1 MISLQHVTK
10 VYRNGT
16 TALED
21 VTVEVEKGEFVFI
34 VGQSG
39 SGKSTFI
46 RLLLKEEEATKGEIY
61 VAGKNLAKLT
71 TWKVPHLRRNIGTVF
86 QDFKLL
92 QDKTVFENVAFALE
106 VIGKP
111 KHVIDQRVPE
121 ILELVGLGDKLNNF
135 PDELSGGE
143 QQRVS
148 IARVREPA
156 ARAARRRADREP
168 RPVDVGGDHAPARQG
183 QPDRDHGVHG
193 HARPGDRGRDAPAR
207 DRARQGQGHPR
218 PGARGVQLVP
228 RFEYLFRETTSGLRR
243 NGLVAFAAIS
253 TTFIALFLF
262 GLSLLISRQ
271 VSLMIEA
278 TTGNVEVAVYLTDP
292 VNPDTVSSLSQTL
305 TELPVVANVDYE
317 TKQEACERF
326 QVLFAEQEALVDN
339 VDCEA
344 LPASLRVKM
353 EDPEQYSQ
361 VAAVL
366 EGQPGIDQIVDQSA
380 FLDRLFAVT
389 RVFRVG
395 VLLVAFVMLVS
406 ASILIA
412 NTVRMGLFA
421 RRKEIG
427 IMKLVGATNWRIRL
441 PFLVEGL
448 FESLIGAIAA
458 ILFLFA
464 IKVAFIEPLNES
476 VQFIP
481 WIVNKD
487 LIAIIPILLVAGALV
502 ALVAGLVGMRRFL
515 DV

>member
-1 MISLQHVTK
+1 M
-10 VYRNGT
+10 
-16 TALED
+16 
-21 VTVEVEKGEFVFI
+21 
-34 VGQSG
+34 
-39 SGKSTFI
+39 
-46 RLLLKEEEATKGEIY
+46 
-61 VAGKNLAKLT
+61 
-71 TWKVPHLRRNIGTVF
+71 P
-86 QDFKLL
+86 
-92 QDKTVFENVAFALE
+92 
-106 VIGKP
+106 
-111 KHVIDQRVPE
+111 RV
-121 ILELVGLGDKLNNF
+121 
-135 PDELSGGE
+135 
-143 QQRVS
+143 
-148 IARVREPA
+148 
-156 ARAARRRADREP
+156 
-168 RPVDVGGDHAPARQG
+168 
-183 QPDRDHGVHG
+183 
-193 HARPGDRGRDAPAR
+193 
-207 DRARQGQGHPR
+207 
-218 PGARGVQLVP
+218 
-228 RFEYLFRETTSGLRR
+228 EYLFRETTSGLRR

-271 VSLMIEA
+271 VSLLIEA

-292 VNPDTVSSLSQTL
+292 VSPSTVQSLTKTL
-305 TELPVVANVDYE
+305 TDLPVVANVDYE
-317 TKQEACERF
+317 DKQEACDRF
-326 QVLFAEQEALVDN
+326 KILFANQEALVNN
-339 VDCEA
+339 VDCDA

-353 EDPEQYSQ
+353 EDPEEFAQ
-361 VAAVL
+361 VNAVL
-366 EGQPGIDQIVDQSA
+366 QGQPGIEEIRDQRE
-380 FLDRLFAVT
+380 FFDRLFAVT

-487 LIAIIPILLVAGALV
+487 LIAIIPILLVAGAVV
-502 ALVAGLVGMRRFL
+502 ALLAGLVGMRRFL

>member
-1 MISLQHVTK
+1 
-10 VYRNGT
+10 
-16 TALED
+16 
-21 VTVEVEKGEFVFI
+21 
-34 VGQSG
+34 
-39 SGKSTFI
+39 
-46 RLLLKEEEATKGEIY
+46 
-61 VAGKNLAKLT
+61 VA
-71 TWKVPHLRRNIGTVF
+71 
-86 QDFKLL
+86 
-92 QDKTVFENVAFALE
+92 
-106 VIGKP
+106 
-111 KHVIDQRVPE
+111 
-121 ILELVGLGDKLNNF
+121 
-135 PDELSGGE
+135 
-143 QQRVS
+143 
-148 IARVREPA
+148 
-156 ARAARRRADREP
+156 
-168 RPVDVGGDHAPARQG
+168 
-183 QPDRDHGVHG
+183 
-193 HARPGDRGRDAPAR
+193 
-207 DRARQGQGHPR
+207 
-218 PGARGVQLVP
+218 

-292 VNPDTVSSLSQTL
+292 VKLDNVQSLTNTL
-305 TELPVVANVDYE
+305 NELPVVGDVHYE
-317 TKQEACERF
+317 NKQEACDRF
-326 QVLFAEQEALVDN
+326 QSLFAEQEALVNN
-339 VDCEA
+339 VDCDA

-353 EDPEQYSQ
+353 EDPEKYAQ
-361 VAAVL
+361 VQAVL
-366 EGQPGIDQIVDQSA
+366 KGQPGIEQIVDQSA

-427 IMKLVGATNWRIRL
+427 IMKLVGATNWRIRM

-448 FESLIGAIAA
+448 FESLIGAVAA

-464 IKVAFIEPLNES
+464 IKVAFINPLNEK

-481 WIVNKD
+481 WIVNRD
-487 LIAIIPILLVAGALV
+487 VIAIIPILLVAGAIV
-502 ALVAGLVGMRRFL
+502 ALLAGLVGMRRFL